1 LWLFPHR
8 GEPVKE
14 CPKYILSTY
23 LHYK

>member
-8 GEPVKE
+8 GEPVNE